1 MTNLFKK
8 LSNQKSVTIIMA
20 WICLTAFIILML
32 PLSLSNHSLVASL
45 FKQYSPYLWI
55 LVLVSGSFLLTQ
67 LVIFLFDRLAIQV
80 ESRNKLQSRSHMIKC
95 LDFEEKA
102 VLREF
107 VIQKKNVLSLPLT
120 EPAVTNLLSAG
131 VLEPAF
137 ETQEIKGKA
146 CLIKLSIAIGAR
158 QKLTHRVLGLPIG
171 ELTEDQAK
179 ILKSARP
186 SYARSNYIAL
196 RD

>member
-1 MTNLFKK
+1 MTNFIKQF
-8 LSNQKSVTIIMA
+8 SNQKSVTIIMA
-20 WICLTAFIILML
+20 WICLTGLITFIL
-32 PLSLSNHSLVASL
+32 PTSLSNYAGLAL
-45 FKQYSPYLWI
+45 LLKQYSPYIWG
-55 LVLVSGSFLLTQ
+55 LVFISGSFLLTQ
-67 LVIFLFDRLAIQV
+67 LIILLFNKLAIQI
-80 ESRNKLQSRSHMIKC
+80 ESRNKLQSRSNMIKS

-107 VIQKKNVLSLPLT
+107 VIQKKNVLALPLT

-137 ETQEIKGKA
+137 ETQEIKGRTR
-146 CLIKLSIAIGAR
+146 LIKLSIAIGAR
-158 QKLTHRVLGLPIG
+158 QKLTHRVLGLPLG
-171 ELTEDQAK
+171 ELTDAQAK
-179 ILKSARP
+179 VLKSARP

>member
-1 MTNLFKK
+1 MANIIKK
-8 LSNQKSVTIIMA
+8 FSNQKSVTIIMA
-20 WICLTAFIILML
+20 WACLTGLIILML
-32 PLSLSNHSLVASL
+32 PLSLSNYAGITLLS
-45 FKQYSPYLWI
+45 KQASPYMWVI
-55 LVLVSGSFLLTQ
+55 VLISGSFLLTQ
-67 LVIFLFDRLAIQV
+67 LVILFFDILTVKI
-80 ESRNKLQSRSHMIKC
+80 ESRHKLQSRVHMIKC

-107 VIQKKNVLSLPLT
+107 VIQKKNVLALPLT

-137 ETQEIKGKA
+137 ETQEIKGRTR
-146 CLIKLSIAIGAR
+146 LIKLSIAIEAR
-158 QKLTHRVLGLPIG
+158 EKLTHRVLGLPIG
-171 ELTEDQAK
+171 QLTDDQAK

-186 SYARSNYIAL
+186 GYARSNYIAL

>member
-1 MTNLFKK
+1 MANIIKK
-8 LSNQKSVTIIMA
+8 FSNQKSVTIIMA
-20 WICLTAFIILML
+20 WACLTGLIILIL
-32 PLSLSNHSLVASL
+32 PLSLSNYAGIVLLSE
-45 FKQYSPYLWI
+45 QYSAYIWI
-55 LVLVSGSFLLTQ
+55 MVLISGSFLLTQ
-67 LVIFLFDRLAIQV
+67 LVILLFDILSVQIENRH
-80 ESRNKLQSRSHMIKC
+80 KLQSRTHMIKC

-107 VIQKKNVLSLPLT
+107 VIQKKNVLALPLT

-137 ETQEIKGKA
+137 ETQEIKGRTR
-146 CLIKLSIAIGAR
+146 LIKLSIAIGAR
-158 QKLTHRVLGLPIG
+158 EKLTHRALGLPIG
-171 ELTEDQAK
+171 QLTDDQAK

-186 SYARSNYIAL
+186 GYARSNYIAL